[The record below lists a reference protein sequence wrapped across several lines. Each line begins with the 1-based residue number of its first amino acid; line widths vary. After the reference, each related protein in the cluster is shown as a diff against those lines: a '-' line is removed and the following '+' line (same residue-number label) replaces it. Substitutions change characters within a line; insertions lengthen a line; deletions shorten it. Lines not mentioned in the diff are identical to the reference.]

1 MSHHKLRRFTG
12 ALIILLLGGLTAVTP
27 VAAAPHLN
35 LAAQSTP
42 GPSSAG
48 AAHTVRLPLVLNA
61 GSSQSSQP
69 PANDPIIFFQG
80 DLVAYNSVPEAQ
92 RVVALLNNLIAQHP
106 NTPVLIASPGDNEQE
121 HSPTISDYQTYFGGT
136 YGPFFTQGI
145 FRPVRGNHDAAS
157 ANNGQAFWDYFGSQ
171 VPNNGGM
178 TNYSYDLGGW
188 HIIAMDQVSETA
200 VTAKTLSFLKGDLAA
215 NADSKCQIAYWHVPI
230 YSSGP
235 SAGDSTALKPLSQAL
250 YDAGVDIQINGHD
263 HHYQRFYPLNPNG
276 ARDNARG
283 ITTFITGIGGQ
294 GHRSGSARSIAQPAS
309 ARFLDSFPGGS
320 AIGTV
325 MFTLHPD
332 SADYTLYNA
341 YDGAV
346 LDQGTVTCH

>member
-1 MSHHKLRRFTG
+1 MTRPKHRRFTG
-12 ALIILLLGGLTAVTP
+12 ILLVLILGGLY
-27 VAAAPHLN
+27 AAAPVSAS
-35 LAAQSTP
+35 LANPIAQSTP
-42 GPSSAG
+42 GPSATGAG
-48 AAHTVRLPLVLNA
+48 YTVRLPLVMDGTA
-61 GSSQSSQP
+61 SQP
-69 PANDPIIFFQG
+69 TQPSSADPMIFFQG

-92 RVVALLNNLIAQHP
+92 QVVALVNSLIAQHP
-106 NTPVLIASPGDNEQE
+106 NRQVLIASPGDNEQE
-121 HSPTISDYQTYFGGT
+121 HSPTVSDYQTYFGST

-157 ANNGQAFWDYFGSQ
+157 ANNGQAFWEYFGSQ

-188 HIIAMDQVSETA
+188 HIIALDQVSETA
-200 VTAKTLSFLKGDLAA
+200 VTAKTLNFLKADLAA

-276 ARDNARG
+276 ARDNAKG
-283 ITTFITGIGGQ
+283 ITTFIAGIGGQ
-294 GHRSGSARSIAQPAS
+294 GHRSGSAKSIAQPAS
-309 ARFLDSFPGGS
+309 AKFLDSFPGGS

-325 MFTLHPD
+325 MFTLHAE

>member
-1 MSHHKLRRFTG
+1 MTRNTLRRFTG
-12 ALIILLLGGLTAVTP
+12 ALLVLLLGGMY
-27 VAAAPHLN
+27 AAAPVSVTRAN
-35 LAAQSTP
+35 PIVQSTP
-42 GPSSAG
+42 GPS
-48 AAHTVRLPLVLNA
+48 AAQAKYVVRLPLVLR
-61 GSSQSSQP
+61 SSAAPPTQPSST
-69 PANDPIIFFQG
+69 DPIIFFQG

-92 RVVALLNNLIAQHP
+92 RVVALINNLIAQHP
-106 NTPVLIASPGDNEQE
+106 DTPILIASPGDNEQE
-121 HSPTISDYQTYFGGT
+121 HAPTLSDYQTYFGST

-157 ANNGQAFWDYFGSQ
+157 ANNGQAFWDYFGAS
-171 VPNNGGM
+171 VPNNGGL

-188 HIIAMDQVSETA
+188 HIIGLDQVSETA
-200 VTAKTLSFLKGDLAA
+200 VTQKTLGFLKADLAA
-215 NADSKCQIAYWHVPI
+215 NAGSECQIAYWHVPT

-235 SAGDSTALKPLSQAL
+235 SSGDATVLKPLNQAL

-276 ARDNARG
+276 VRDNAGG
-283 ITTFITGIGGQ
+283 ITTFIAGIGGQ
-294 GHRSGSARSIAQPAS
+294 GHRSGSAKSFAQAAS
-309 ARFLDSFPGGS
+309 AKFLDSFPGGS